1 MDEVRVLLVDDND
14 DFLAGA
20 ASWLATDPEL
30 ELVGTA
36 RSGLE
41 ALDEVERLKPDLVL
55 MDVTMPDVSGFDAT
69 RRIKAAE
76 DSPRVILLTLHHS
89 EVAREEA
96 TAAGADGYV
105 AKNEVTEQLLPTI
118 RELLR

>member
-1 MDEVRVLLVDDND
+1 VDEVRVLLVDDND
-14 DFLAGA
+14 DFLTGA

-41 ALDEVERLKPDLVL
+41 AMDEVERLKPDLVL

-69 RRIKAAE
+69 RRIKSS
-76 DSPRVILLTLHHS
+76 DNSPRVILLTLHHS

-96 TAAGADGYV
+96 AAAVADGYV
-105 AKNEVTEQLLPTI
+105 AKNEITEQLLPTI